1 MTAEPFGDACG
12 RLPPPPLRRSRPAS
26 PAPRSRLPIPCVQ
39 NVHRERLESRLSPP
53 RHGPEQTGNRAT
65 EESNQPNDDPD
76 SDRLA
81 AEEEALRRHEQA
93 HLSDDPASSIGAASV
108 GSGRLDRR
116 TERRLDLAI
125 LSPSPVRS
133 SINQWP
139 R

>member
-1 MTAEPFGDACG
+1 V
-12 RLPPPPLRRSRPAS
+12 RRE
-26 PAPRSRLPIPCVQ
+26 
-39 NVHRERLESRLSPP
+39 HLESRLSPP

-65 EESNQPNDDPD
+65 EERNQPNDDPD

-81 AEEEALRRHEQA
+81 AEEEAIRRHEQA
-93 HLSDDPASSIGAASV
+93 RLSDDPASSIGAASV